1 MRTLLSPLLLVLS
14 FSACGS
20 CTEAVVSAGTEKVT
34 GVRVSSDDSTV
45 TYKTK
50 DGTLS
55 MGAGV
60 KAPNDLP
67 IKPPADAV
75 IVMSTQAQGQSMVV
89 FTTIE
94 PVEALAAQYEKALT
108 TRALKIERAEQRMA
122 GLTLI
127 SLAFRGSL
135 EGGVQLQHQPS
146 GDDGD
151 SGPQTSVTVSWA
163 ASKATE

>member
-1 MRTLLSPLLLVLS
+1 MRTLLTPLLGLVS

-20 CTEAVVSAGTEKVT
+20 CTDALVSAGTEKVT
-34 GVRVSSDDSTV
+34 GVRVSNDDTTV

-67 IKPPADAV
+67 IKAPADAI

-89 FTTIE
+89 FTTNQS
-94 PVEALAAQYEKALT
+94 VEALAAQYEKDLT
-108 TRALKIERAEQRMA
+108 SRSLEIERAEQRMA
-122 GLTLI
+122 ELTLI
-127 SLAFRGSL
+127 SLTFRGSL
-135 EGGVQLQHQPS
+135 EGGVQLQHVAAT
-146 GDDGD
+146 DDD
-151 SGPQTSVTVSWA
+151 SGPQTSVTVSWKT
-163 ASKATE
+163 SKATE